1 MLEVI
6 KAKQYKETKWSGGTT
21 REIFIAPE
29 GADYGKRDFQVRVS
43 TATVELEESDFTVLP
58 GVHRELTVLS
68 DDIALTFEDD
78 DEAVVIDKYCIVGFD
93 GGRKVHC
100 VGKAPDM
107 NLMLSGGATG
117 RMYHV
122 DASKTFVL
130 KKDCEYILFASD
142 SDGVL
147 HYGEDCFLKLKKGDS
162 CHAKDVQMHCV
173 WEPEESRILI
183 VEFRRNGGK
192 ELETGRV

>member
-29 GADYGKRDFQVRVS
+29 GADYGKRDFLVRVS
-43 TATVELEESDFTVLP
+43 TATVEQEESDFTILP

-68 DDIALTFEDD
+68 DDIRLTFEGDKEVETID
-78 DEAVVIDKYCIVGFD
+78 RFRVISFD
-93 GGRKVHC
+93 GGKKVHC

-107 NLMLSGGATG
+107 NLMLAGGATG
-117 RMYHV
+117 NMYHQ
-122 DASKTFVL
+122 DAECPFVL
-130 KKDCEYILFASD
+130 EKDCEYILFASD

-147 HYGEDCFLKLKKGDS
+147 YYDDDCFLKLKKGDS
-162 CHAKDVQMHCV
+162 CHAKDVHLTCT
-173 WEPEESRILI
+173 WKPEDSRILI
-183 VEFRRNGGK
+183 MEFRRNGGNVI
-192 ELETGRV
+192 ETGRV